1 MRLGEKQTLVIDRF
15 KDFGA
20 YLSDGEQS
28 VLLPRKEIPDGVKEG
43 DEVEVF
49 LYRDSSDRLIAT
61 VNMPLLCL
69 HETGL
74 LKVRETGRI
83 GAFLDW
89 GLPKDLLLPFHEQ
102 TRRVRSGEEIL
113 VAVYIDKTQRL
124 AATMNVYPYLKQDSP
139 YGKDDRVRARIY
151 ETSGNFGVF
160 AAVDDI
166 YSALIPKQEAQGAL
180 RIGDVVE
187 ARVTSVR
194 PDGKLNLT
202 VREKAYMQLEKD
214 AELILKVIGE
224 YDGVL
229 PFDDKVPPEVIQRE
243 FALSKNAFKR
253 AVGHL
258 MKEGKVEIRGRRIY
272 LI

>member
-1 MRLGEKQTLVIDRF
+1 MRQ
-15 KDFGA
+15 A
-20 YLSDGEQS
+20 
-28 VLLPRKEIPDGVKEG
+28 
-43 DEVEVF
+43 
-49 LYRDSSDRLIAT
+49 
-61 VNMPLLCL
+61 
-69 HETGL
+69 
-74 LKVRETGRI
+74 
-83 GAFLDW
+83 
-89 GLPKDLLLPFHEQ
+89 
-102 TRRVRSGEEIL
+102 
-113 VAVYIDKTQRL
+113 
-124 AATMNVYPYLKQDSP
+124 
-139 YGKDDRVRARIY
+139 
-151 ETSGNFGVF
+151 GNFGVF

-194 PDGKLNLT
+194 PDGKLNLS

-258 MKEGKVEIRGRRIY
+258 MKEGRWRSAGEGFTSY
-272 LI
+272 E